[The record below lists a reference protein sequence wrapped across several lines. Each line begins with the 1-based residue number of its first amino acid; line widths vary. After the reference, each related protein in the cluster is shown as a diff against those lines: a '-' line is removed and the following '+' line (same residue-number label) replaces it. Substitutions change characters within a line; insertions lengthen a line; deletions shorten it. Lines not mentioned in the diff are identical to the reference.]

1 VGGYELL
8 SLRAE
13 WTDASNRYTFAVYSD
28 NVTDEEYRTMA
39 QANATGI
46 GAGWGAPATA
56 GVSIRAK
63 F

>member
-1 VGGYELL
+1 
-8 SLRAE
+8 
-13 WTDASNRYTFAVYSD
+13 VYSD

-39 QANATGI
+39 QVNATGI
-46 GAGWGAPATA
+46 GDGCGAPATA